1 MRQTTRAVVG
11 ALTLAA
17 CSGGGGGNASLDTFN
32 DSASYAIGMNMA
44 ASLGPA
50 KADVELDALMSG
62 FSDFF
67 NEAGLDIPEE
77 QAGPVIQAFIAM
89 VQERDQADMT
99 AQSEANIAD
108 GGRYRESN
116 GARSEVTTTASG
128 LQFEV
133 LEAGTGEMPGE
144 NSTVTVHYRGTL
156 IDGTE
161 FDSSYLLGQ
170 PARFSINGVIS
181 GWTEALKMMNVGGK
195 YRLVLPP
202 EIAYGAQGSPPDIG
216 SNATLIFEVEL
227 IEFEG

>member
-1 MRQTTRAVVG
+1 MRKTTRAVVG
-11 ALTLAA
+11 ALMLAA
-17 CSGGGGGNASLDTFN
+17 CSGGGGNPSLDTFN

-50 KADVELDALMSG
+50 KADIDLDALMGG

-67 NEAGLDIPEE
+67 NETGLEIPEE
-77 QAGPVIQAFIAM
+77 QAGPVIQAFIAT
-89 VQERDQADMT
+89 VQERDQADMA
-99 AQSEANIAD
+99 AQSDANIAD
-108 GGRYRESN
+108 GQRYRDMN

-156 IDGTE
+156 IDGNE
-161 FDSSYLLGQ
+161 FDSSYSRGQ
-170 PARFSINGVIS
+170 PSRFSINGVIS

-195 YRLVLPP
+195 YRLVVPP
-202 EIAYGAQGSPPDIG
+202 EIDYGAQGSAPDIG
-216 SNATLIFEVEL
+216 SNATLVFEVEL

>member
-1 MRQTTRAVVG
+1 MRKTTRAVVG
-11 ALTLAA
+11 ALMLAA
-17 CSGGGGGNASLDTFN
+17 CSGGGGNPSLDTFN

-50 KADVELDALMSG
+50 KADIDLDALMGG

-67 NEAGLDIPEE
+67 NETGLEIPEE
-77 QAGPVIQAFIAM
+77 QAGPVIQAFIAT
-89 VQERDQADMT
+89 VQERDQADMA
-99 AQSEANIAD
+99 AQSDANIAD
-108 GGRYRESN
+108 GQRYRDMN

-156 IDGTE
+156 IDGNE
-161 FDSSYLLGQ
+161 FDSSYSRGQ
-170 PARFSINGVIS
+170 PSRFSINGVIS

-195 YRLVLPP
+195 YRLVVPP
-202 EIAYGAQGSPPDIG
+202 EIAYGAQGSAPDIG
-216 SNATLIFEVEL
+216 SNATLVFEVEL